1 MRWITLQIEFPHLQ
15 RTPRPDS
22 PLGPKCLAL
31 GLLKHIG
38 QSPARFGFQAQLG
51 WIVGPAILVR
61 SRTSIG
67 KTQIRPLSVLEP
79 TLAFWRHTA
88 HSLAMTEFERA
99 DYSVVVKHRDTP
111 QNSWRW
117 EIHRAGRSDP
127 IKLSVVSFWSVATA
141 NRAGKEALKQLLDKL
156 YS

>member
-1 MRWITLQIEFPHLQ
+1 MNYFAHRIPTFAENPA
-15 RTPRPDS
+15 S
-22 PLGPKCLAL
+22 
-31 GLLKHIG
+31 G
-38 QSPARFGFQAQLG
+38 QPARSKVPCARLPQTYWPIVGTLRFQAQLG

-67 KTQIRPLSVLEP
+67 KTQIRPLSALEP
-79 TLAFWRHTA
+79 TLAFWRSTA

-117 EIHRAGRSDP
+117 EIHRAGRSGP
-127 IKLSVVSFWSVATA
+127 IKLSVVPFWSVATA